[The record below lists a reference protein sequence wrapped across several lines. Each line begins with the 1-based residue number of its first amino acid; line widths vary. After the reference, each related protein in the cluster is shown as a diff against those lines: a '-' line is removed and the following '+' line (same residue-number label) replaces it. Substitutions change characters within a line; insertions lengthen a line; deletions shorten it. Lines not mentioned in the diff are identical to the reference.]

1 MAVFAVVLVL
11 AAAGL
16 SRAGPTPEGPGLASA
31 PPTAGVGSGAS
42 PGLEAGA
49 SPGLEAGASPGL
61 EAGASPGLGAGGAGR
76 TPAAGASAMDG
87 SPPLRVS
94 IPRLRVDSE
103 LVALTLLGDGA
114 MEVPDDASTVGWF
127 TGGPTPGSIGPA
139 VLAGHVNWKGRDG
152 AFARLGT
159 LVAGDEVQV
168 ERLDGSVAV
177 FAVTGSGRY
186 PKDRFPTDAVYGPV
200 DHAGLRLI
208 TCGGEFDRATGHYRD
223 NIVVWAVLRP

>member
-1 MAVFAVVLVL
+1 MRGSTAAVFAVVLVL

-16 SRAGPTPEGPGLASA
+16 SRAGPAPEGPGLASA
-31 PPTAGVGSGAS
+31 PPTAGVG
-42 PGLEAGA
+42 AGA
-49 SPGLEAGASPGL
+49 VPEV
-61 EAGASPGLGAGGAGR
+61 EAGGASR
-76 TPAAGASAMDG
+76 TPAAAAVAMDG

-103 LVALTLLGDGA
+103 LVALTLLGDGT

-127 TGGPTPGSIGPA
+127 TGGPTPGSVGPA

-159 LVAGDEVQV
+159 LVARDEVRV

-177 FAVTGSGRY
+177 FAVTASGGIRRTGSRPTPCTGR
-186 PKDRFPTDAVYGPV
+186 
-200 DHAGLRLI
+200 
-208 TCGGEFDRATGHYRD
+208 
-223 NIVVWAVLRP
+223 